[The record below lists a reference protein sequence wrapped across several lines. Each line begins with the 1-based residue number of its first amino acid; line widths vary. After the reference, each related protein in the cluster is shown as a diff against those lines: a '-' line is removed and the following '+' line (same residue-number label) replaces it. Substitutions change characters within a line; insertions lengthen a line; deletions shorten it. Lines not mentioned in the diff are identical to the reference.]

1 LTGVRTRNSVRY
13 RRRAIATPS
22 IFAAAIY
29 FLLPSQIDR
38 ADIASLIASQPGV
51 AARAQKHIIASP
63 FGTIHAATFSFPRPI
78 GTTMPRPLAVELVAL
93 NSGNPLGDPVGPPP
107 LSFPRI
113 DRTGKSD
120 VLVPRPRPDTLEDE
134 PEPALLAAPFPDYEF
149 AKPETADTVDLPYQD
164 LPPADL
170 GAAARADTA
179 ASGASAS
186 MLFGIDPATSLQALV
201 PWSPGEAP
209 VIIASAGDPDIKQSA
224 LDPQSLS
231 GGDPDKGGVSIAVK
245 GEVTGAGRRPKSP
258 AERLNLLP
266 DSKPRAK
273 AERCLANAVY
283 FEARGE
289 TVRGQMAVAQ
299 VVMNRVFSGYY
310 PNDVCGVVYQNAR
323 RHLACQFTFACD
335 GIPDVV
341 TEPDAWEIAKK
352 ISRDTLDGK
361 LWMPEVARST
371 HYHAYWVRPN
381 WIRDMRRILKIG
393 VHTFYRPRLWG
404 DGADIPAWGN
414 AAITVEEAARLE
426 AGRKG

>member
-1 LTGVRTRNSVRY
+1 MIG
-13 RRRAIATPS
+13 TPLS
-22 IFAAAIY
+22 FAAALY
-29 FLLPSQIDR
+29 FLLPSQVDR
-38 ADIASLIASQPGV
+38 ADIALLIASQPGV
-51 AARAQKHIIASP
+51 AARARKHIIASP
-63 FGTIHAATFSFPRPI
+63 FGTIHAATFSFPRPL
-78 GTTMPRPLAVELVAL
+78 GTAMPRPLVADLVSL

-113 DRTGKSD
+113 DRTGKGD
-120 VLVPRPRPDTLEDE
+120 VLVPRPRPDVVEET
-134 PEPALLAAPFPDYEF
+134 PEPDLLAEPFPDYEF
-149 AKPETADTVDLPYQD
+149 VRPETADTVDLPYQD
-164 LPPADL
+164 LPPPDL
-170 GAAARADTA
+170 GAAARAGTGA
-179 ASGASAS
+179 ADGATS
-186 MLFGIDPATSLQALV
+186 MLFGIDPTASVQSIV
-201 PWSPGEAP
+201 PWSPGEEP
-209 VIIASAGDPDIKQSA
+209 VIIASAGDPDIKLSA
-224 LDPQSLS
+224 LEPESAAAPP
-231 GGDPDKGGVSIAVK
+231 GEGGVSIAVK

-266 DSKPRAK
+266 DSKPRAR

-310 PNDVCGVVYQNAR
+310 PSDVCGVVYQNAH

-341 TEPDAWEIAKK
+341 TEPPAWEIAKT
-352 ISRDTLDGK
+352 IARDTLDGK

-371 HYHAYWVRPN
+371 HYHAYWVRPS
-381 WIRDMRRILKIG
+381 WIREMRRILKIG

-404 DGADIPAWGN
+404 DGAEMPVWGN

-426 AGRKG
+426 AGRKS